1 MTIVFLPNW
10 YHSFTNI
17 LLKAKAKFTYQR
29 KPTCSL
35 FFIGASRCYSHPSA
49 KHKVVNAKN
58 VVLLCNEATKKQ
70 TSSIIV
76 FFRCS
81 AQIQTIIFKADS
93 ACILRNLWAEIM
105 SWVFVQPGK
114 FFLDG
119 ATNSSVDWT
128 FRLPQDLFVDHKTY
142 LLTINNTK
150 RKFIQGV
157 LLHKP
162 MARVFKRS
170 KSLELHNFLYHALTK
185 FRRVLFLSF
194 HDFCNPLH
202 LQTCFQWSGMLNFYQ
217 SFIVSLKHHI
227 GKVSSLVWQ
236 AFTPNLPKLNDI
248 WYHTEKVEYIKAGTE
263 FKGGTC
269 PHNFWTGG

>member
-49 KHKVVNAKN
+49 NHKVVNAKN
-58 VVLLCNEATKKQ
+58 VILLCNEATKKQ

-76 FFRCS
+76 FFRWS
-81 AQIQTIIFKADS
+81 AQIQTIIFKAGS

-114 FFLDG
+114 FSLDG

-128 FRLPQDLFVDHKTY
+128 FRLTQDLFVDHKTYLLTTRLICWPQDLFVDHKTY
-142 LLTINNTK
+142 LLTIRLICWPQDLFVDHKTYLLTTRLICWQSITWKGNLFKVCRYTNQWQGFSKEANRWSCTTCSIM
-150 RKFIQGV
+150 RK
-157 LLHKP
+157 P
-162 MARVFKRS
+162 S
-170 KSLELHNFLYHALTK
+170 
-185 FRRVLFLSF
+185 
-194 HDFCNPLH
+194 
-202 LQTCFQWSGMLNFYQ
+202 LQTFLN
-217 SFIVSLKHHI
+217 
-227 GKVSSLVWQ
+227 
-236 AFTPNLPKLNDI
+236 
-248 WYHTEKVEYIKAGTE
+248 
-263 FKGGTC
+263 
-269 PHNFWTGG
+269 

>member
-142 LLTINNTK
+142 LLTTRLICWQSIT
-150 RKFIQGV
+150 RKGNLFKVCCYTNQWQG
-157 LLHKP
+157 
-162 MARVFKRS
+162 FS
-170 KSLELHNFLYHALTK
+170 KEAN
-185 FRRVLFLSF
+185 R
-194 HDFCNPLH
+194 
-202 LQTCFQWSGMLNFYQ
+202 WSCTTFSIMR
-217 SFIVSLKHHI
+217 
-227 GKVSSLVWQ
+227 
-236 AFTPNLPKLNDI
+236 
-248 WYHTEKVEYIKAGTE
+248 
-263 FKGGTC
+263 
-269 PHNFWTGG
+269 